1 MWQRA
6 LVRCGLPLR
15 YSRGFNPRPRISL
28 PLPRAVGLQSDEELL
43 CAELAEEG
51 TDVSVKDLRR
61 QLDSFLPA
69 GCEITGIEITEG
81 SPHFAANEA
90 EYLFERAE
98 TLPAKRWEELLG
110 RCIQQHVSG
119 ESILLQRETPK
130 HKSKTVDLQY
140 FIETLTGN
148 QDNLRIRCRIDSA
161 GSVRVEELLKWFGIG
176 PSDLA
181 RPPRRTSVVW
191 IQN

>member
-28 PLPRAVGLQSDEELL
+28 PLPRAVGLQSDDELL
-43 CAELAEEG
+43 CAEMSEEG
-51 TDVSVKDLRR
+51 PDVSMDDLRK
-61 QLDSFLPA
+61 QLDSFLPG

-81 SPHFAANEA
+81 SPRFAAKEA
-90 EYLFERAE
+90 EYLFERDE
-98 TLPAKRWEELLG
+98 ILPAKRWEELLG
-110 RCIQQHVSG
+110 RCMQQHASG
-119 ESILLQRETPK
+119 ESILLRRETPK
-130 HKSKTVDLQY
+130 QKSKIVDLQH
-140 FIETLTGN
+140 FIKTLTGN

-161 GSVRVEELLKWFGIG
+161 GSVRVEELLNWFGIG
-176 PSDLA
+176 PRDLA
-181 RPPRRTSVVW
+181 RPPRRTAVVW